1 MYIIKKISVDDKLYL
16 SSQIIC
22 YTPSKITSAMELFE
36 KTARE
41 YVGQEFGREAY
52 EKSKIIDI
60 HNIDQIAEPL
70 VDGMLLYRLYENP
83 NCIYVYQRK
92 TTITK
97 QNNWTWGTTDIIT
110 SQFKRTHIFELEEYN
125 SIDHKLTF
133 MADPMLPSIEM
144 VSIGTS
150 HIRIPKP
157 MTVSPICDLI
167 DELKNCKKFKERF
180 IA

>member
-22 YTPSKITSAMELFE
+22 HTQSKISSAIELFE

-41 YVGQEFGREAY
+41 FVGQEFGRDAY

-60 HNIDQIAEPL
+60 HNLDQIAEPL
-70 VDGMLLYRLYENP
+70 IDGMLLYRLYENP

-92 TTITK
+92 TIITK
-97 QNNWTWGTTDIIT
+97 QSNWTWGTTDIIT
-110 SQFKRTHIFELEEYN
+110 SQFKRTHLFEMEEYEDIEQKMIFTN
-125 SIDHKLTF
+125 STSI
-133 MADPMLPSIEM
+133 PSIEM
-144 VSIGTS
+144 VSIGSS

-167 DELKNCKKFKERF
+167 EELKNCQKFKARYQ
-180 IA
+180 A